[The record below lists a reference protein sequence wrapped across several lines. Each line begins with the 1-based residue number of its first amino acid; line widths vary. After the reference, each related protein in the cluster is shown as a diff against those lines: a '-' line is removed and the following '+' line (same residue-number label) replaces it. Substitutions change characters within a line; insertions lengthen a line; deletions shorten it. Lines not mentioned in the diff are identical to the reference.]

1 MVGLCLIKRYIKMD
15 KEIIK
20 SHFLCLYGMML
31 ADSSIDPLE
40 LKTFYELG
48 EKRGL
53 HKEEINEYVLSV
65 NTTRNVPTKL
75 NDKISLLYDLA
86 QIVWA
91 DGKIDD
97 AEISLMKKFCQRMNF
112 KDENIDKIV
121 EFILEEV
128 KNGVSEEELLKKIK
142 E

>member
-1 MVGLCLIKRYIKMD
+1 MD

-48 EKRGL
+48 EKRGIP
-53 HKEEINEYVLSV
+53 KEEINEYVLSV
-65 NTTRNVPTKL
+65 NTTRNVPTNL
-75 NDKISLLYDLA
+75 NDKVSLLYDLA

-91 DGKIDD
+91 DGKIDE

-121 EFILEEV
+121 GFVLEEV
-128 KNGVSEEELLKKIK
+128 KNGVSEEELLRKIK

>member
-1 MVGLCLIKRYIKMD
+1 MD

-53 HKEEINEYVLSV
+53 LKEEINEYVLSV
-65 NTTRNVPTKL
+65 NTTRNVPTNL
-75 NDKISLLYDLA
+75 NDKVSLLYDLA

-91 DGKIDD
+91 DGKIDE

-121 EFILEEV
+121 GFVLEEV
-128 KNGVSEEELLKKIK
+128 KNGVSEEELLRKIK

>member
-1 MVGLCLIKRYIKMD
+1 MD

-53 HKEEINEYVLSV
+53 PKEEINEYVLSV
-65 NTTRNVPTKL
+65 NTTRNVPTNL
-75 NDKISLLYDLA
+75 NDKVSLLYDLA

-91 DGKIDD
+91 DGKIDE

-121 EFILEEV
+121 GFVLEEV
-128 KNGVSEEELLKKIK
+128 KNGVSEEELLRKIK

>member
-1 MVGLCLIKRYIKMD
+1 MD

-53 HKEEINEYVLSV
+53 SKEEINDFVLSV
-65 NTTRNVPTKL
+65 NTTRNVPTNL
-75 NDKISLLYDLA
+75 SDKISLLYDLA

-97 AEISLMKKFCQRMNF
+97 AEVSLMKKFCQRMNF

-121 EFILEEV
+121 TFVLDEV
-128 KNGVSEEELLKKIK
+128 KNGVSEEELFNKIFV
-142 E
+142 

>member
-1 MVGLCLIKRYIKMD
+1 MD

-53 HKEEINEYVLSV
+53 PREEINEYVLSV
-65 NTTRNVPTKL
+65 NTTRNVPTNL
-75 NDKISLLYDLA
+75 NDKVSLLFDLA

-121 EFILEEV
+121 EFVLEEV